1 MVARRPPAYAEGMI
15 NERGFVT
22 LGGLPQW
29 ISIRGDAREQP
40 ILVLV
45 HGGPGS
51 PYSLFTPR
59 LRAWERHFTVVQW
72 DQRGA
77 GRTFSRSGEGGSG
90 ALSFD
95 RLADDGLE
103 LVEHLCARLGQARV
117 ILLASSAGSITGT
130 RMVTRR
136 PERFG
141 AYVGTDQHADVA
153 RAERF
158 GWAVAL
164 ERLREAGKQRAVDEL
179 EAIGGDPTFWDERA
193 FALKQ
198 RWTIRTDRHARAIGP
213 LMVGALARSP
223 LRARAFFAGMRFS
236 QTRLYDEYISCR
248 IATRF
253 DVPVVVL
260 QGDSDVL
267 TPTGLAAVWL
277 AALEAPHRDLAL
289 LPDTGHL
296 AALLD
301 PQRFL
306 DELVARVLPLVAGD
320 QPRKK
325 PPMSATATP
334 MLTKTA

>member
-1 MVARRPPAYAEGMI
+1 MV
-15 NERGFVT
+15 NERGFVM

-29 ISIRGDAREQP
+29 ISIRGDHRGNP
-40 ILVLV
+40 ILLVV
-45 HGGPGS
+45 HGGPGA
-51 PYSLFTPR
+51 PFSLFTHR
-59 LRAWERHFTVVQW
+59 LRAWERRFTVVQW

-77 GRTFSRSGEGGSG
+77 GRTFARSGPS

-103 LVEHLCARLGQARV
+103 LVEHLCARLGHDRLF
-117 ILLASSAGSITGT
+117 LLASSAGSITGT
-130 RMVTRR
+130 RMVARR
-136 PERFG
+136 PERFI
-141 AYVGTDQHADVA
+141 AYVGTDQHAHVA
-153 RAERF
+153 RGERF

-179 EAIGGDPTFWDERA
+179 EAIGSDATRWDERA
-193 FALKQ
+193 FATKQ

-213 LMVGALARSP
+213 LMLGALARSP

-296 AALLD
+296 AALRD

-306 DELVARVLPLVAGD
+306 DELVERVLPLAD
-320 QPRKK
+320 QPRKN
-325 PPMSATATP
+325 PPTTAAVMP
-334 MLTKTA
+334 MPTSMP